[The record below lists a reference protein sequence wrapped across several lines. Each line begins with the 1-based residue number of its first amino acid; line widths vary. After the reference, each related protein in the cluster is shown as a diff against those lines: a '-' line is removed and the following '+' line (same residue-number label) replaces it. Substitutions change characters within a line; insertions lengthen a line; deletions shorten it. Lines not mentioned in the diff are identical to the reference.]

1 MAQSRSAAS
10 PAPARAAAG
19 ESALPDD
26 PPADERGQVAQAG
39 TVVNG
44 IIEYKPTPGLALPAA
59 GVVAKENW
67 SGRVGNRNVR
77 VYRGA
82 PAKDIPPD
90 IIKAMAAYNCH
101 VGTVTWQELGLR
113 DPDPAQRTPVAPAPP
128 QMPPSP
134 TGTPFGAAPAAPPF
148 QHPAGSPFAEPSPSR
163 GGGF

>member
-1 MAQSRSAAS
+1 MAQPKTAAAPTDA
-10 PAPARAAAG
+10 PAPEHAENQKAKPVEQTG
-19 ESALPDD
+19 S
-26 PPADERGQVAQAG
+26 
-39 TVVNG
+39 VVNG
-44 IIEYKPTPGLALPAA
+44 HVEYKPTPGVALPAA

-90 IIKAMAAYNCH
+90 VIKAMAAYNCH

-113 DPDPAQRTPVAPAPP
+113 DPDPANRTPLQMQPSAPQAL
-128 QMPPSP
+128 PSP
-134 TGTPFGAAPAAPPF
+134 TGTPFGAPPGQPAF